1 MSNPFDAMT
10 AQERGEW
17 VDIIGHSGIGE
28 STALQQIPECEEDHI
43 EALMLD
49 NGYERCVR
57 CDWFEELSQVQQV
70 GGEEVCN
77 DCLEEGEEAD
87 E

>member
-17 VDIIGHSGIGE
+17 VDLIGNSGSGE
-28 STALQQIPECEEDHI
+28 ATALQQLPECEEEHI

-49 NGYERCVR
+49 NDYERCVR
-57 CDWFEELSQVQQV
+57 CDWFDELSQVQQV
-70 GGEEVCN
+70 GGEAVCN

>member
-10 AQERGEW
+10 AQERDEW
-17 VDIIGHSGIGE
+17 VDTIGHSDSGE
-28 STALQQIPECEEDHI
+28 ARALQQLPDCREVHI

-70 GGEEVCN
+70 GGEAVCN